1 MARANVD
8 PAELRRFAR
17 DLSRF
22 NNELQ
27 TMMTGLH
34 ARAQDLATSWRDQ
47 EQQKFAEEMDHAIK
61 ALNRFLESANQHVAF
76 LNKKAGHVEDYLKQR

>member
-22 NNELQ
+22 SGELQ
-27 TMMTGLH
+27 TMMAGLH

-47 EQQKFAEEMDHAIK
+47 EQAKFAEEMDQAIRTL
-61 ALNRFLESANQHVAF
+61 ARFLESANRHVAF
-76 LNKKAGHVEDYLKQR
+76 LNKKAAHVEEYLKQR

>member
-8 PAELRRFAR
+8 PTELRRFAT

-22 NNELQ
+22 SNELQ
-27 TMMTGLH
+27 GMMAALH

-47 EQQKFAEEMDHAIK
+47 EQRKFAEEMEQAIRT
-61 ALNRFLESANQHVAF
+61 LQRFLESAGRHVAF
-76 LNKKAGHVEDYLKQR
+76 LNKKAGHVEEYLKQR

>member
-22 NNELQ
+22 RGELQ
-27 TMMTGLH
+27 GMMSGLH

-47 EQQKFAEEMDHAIK
+47 EQRKFTEEMAEAIK
-61 ALNRFLESANQHVAF
+61 TLSRFLESAGQHEAF
-76 LNKKAGHVEDYLKQR
+76 LNKKAGH

>member
-17 DLSRF
+17 DLKRF
-22 NNELQ
+22 SGELR
-27 TMMTGLH
+27 TMMAALH

-47 EQQKFAEEMDHAIK
+47 EQRKFAEEMDQAIK
-61 ALNRFLESANQHVAF
+61 TLNWFLESANRHVAF
-76 LNKKAGHVEDYLKQR
+76 LGKKAGHVEEYLKQK

>member
-22 NNELQ
+22 SSELE
-27 TMMTGLH
+27 TMLAGLH

-47 EQQKFAEEMDHAIK
+47 EQHKFSEEMEQAVK
-61 ALNRFLESANQHVAF
+61 ALNRFLESASRHVAF
-76 LNKKAGHVEDYLKQR
+76 LNRKAGHVEEYLKQR

>member
-22 NNELQ
+22 RNELQ
-27 TMMTGLH
+27 EMMAALH

-47 EQQKFAEEMDHAIK
+47 EQRKFTEEMELAIK
-61 ALNRFLESANQHVAF
+61 TLSRFLESAGRHVAF
-76 LNKKAGHVEDYLKQR
+76 LNKKASHVEEYLKQR

>member
-1 MARANVD
+1 MARADVD

-22 NNELQ
+22 SNELR
-27 TMMTGLH
+27 TMMAGLH

-47 EQQKFAEEMDHAIK
+47 EQRKFSEEMEQAIK
-61 ALNRFLESANQHVAF
+61 TLNRFLESANRHVTF
-76 LNKKAGHVEDYLKQR
+76 LNKKAGHVEEYLKQR

>member
-22 NNELQ
+22 RGELQ
-27 TMMTGLH
+27 GMMSGLH

-47 EQQKFAEEMDHAIK
+47 EQRKFTEEMAEAIK
-61 ALNRFLESANQHVAF
+61 TLSRFLESAGQHVAF
-76 LNKKAGHVEDYLKQR
+76 LNKKAGHVEEYLKQR